1 LLPSAGER
9 PLRFSETELGGKLGE
24 KSECGLAEAL
34 WHWSGK
40 PSAGVMYI
48 HRGCEAAD
56 NPHEV
61 LKIFDGSL
69 LHAKHTLERG
79 ALERG
84 SGGSRH
90 ATQLIGNCLLTIS
103 AF

>member
-1 LLPSAGER
+1 LLPSAGET
-9 PLRFSETELGGKLGE
+9 PVRFSEKELGSKLGE

-40 PSAGVMYI
+40 PSASVMYI

-79 ALERG
+79 
-84 SGGSRH
+84 
-90 ATQLIGNCLLTIS
+90 LLKGDLGVADIQHN
-103 AF
+103 